1 MARNKLEIVVTVL
14 DQAGKPLQKISAE
27 LGQVERA
34 AKKAGKRTRGFGTAL
49 GGLGKLLGPLAAGLG
64 VAGLTR
70 AAYNWASG
78 ASKAEIAT
86 RLFRKQLERMGQD
99 ADAGTAKLEAVAQ
112 RLGVLPQDL
121 AEYSTQL
128 LRQGLTMDEIAT
140 LARGAAASA
149 LAAGKSTK
157 EGIDAVTNAVVT
169 QQSIYLNYAGIAENL
184 NQAYKDM
191 AKTLGKSIDA
201 LTKEEKAR
209 AAVNLVMQATK
220 EEVGDLDQ
228 LLGGLPGK
236 QNALNKEWA
245 EFRQE
250 LGERLIPA
258 ISELVELATAGLR
271 ALNDLFN
278 WLDHV
283 FGDKVK
289 LAFRDAKEQAR
300 EFRRELAKSKSYDD
314 FIGRL
319 DQISEGLTGKYK
331 EAWDAYIKKLKETKG
346 AVKDLEKAEEEAA
359 KKRLA
364 LQLAQAKAEAAQA
377 QNSYKA
383 LLAGGL
389 SAKAFARFPAEVR
402 ERLMA
407 AQGRGPRE
415 LLETIV
421 KLQDEYKKLNDG
433 TYEHLERFHALA
445 EQWAMADA
453 KVKALKESINQLNG
467 AIKSIPTNTGLA
479 GSGDGGGSG
488 GLAGDAD
495 KAAAAF
501 DGLTQSIIEY
511 IRWAREAQKQKPVFP
526 ASKSGGYGSGRTSW
540 QPEPPLGRVAA
551 APEPGRGIAGGKPL
565 PNPIPNLPGWN
576 WDIAG
581 REAAA
586 SFANGM
592 ADFLRDKA
600 YHKLLEENEKWV
612 AGFAAETEE
621 GVNKAFLRSLVSSRS
636 DVAIAAAARDVG
648 RYLDQ
653 QIYEAMVRGSRDHGI
668 EAAVRQ
674 QAADAKRWYE
684 SNLRLIYRDPRRPG
698 SFGFNSKQAADYF
711 KSHQQRDY
719 KNALANGSMDH
730 GIEANLKQQERAAE
744 KAEEAFREAAAAS
757 EKMAANIR
765 RALDDLDKMGDALST
780 GDVGEWFDGLSGML
794 DKIPVIGGLLSE
806 LTKIVGKFAS
816 WGQWFSRGAELR
828 SLYAAQQQYAALDE
842 TSLVDKSAY
851 AHIEKYQEK
860 AFFGLFS
867 VDRYRT
873 EIDDF
878 ALGIAQTLEQGVQ
891 GGLSRGMLAFLEG
904 KDDWKAQLHDGIKG
918 AIERAV
924 IDAVIQG
931 AVFKGALGNLLTELT
946 KALANGDRDRAT
958 ELVQQIGAA
967 MPQVENLI
975 ETTLTPLKDALGVF
989 SGDDQASRTAVSNN
1003 AIHYELPQVSVMT
1016 SPTWSKK
1023 LERAADRIYDAAEM
1037 FSRAVEGFYAN
1048 GIGTTGAVSWQL
1060 RNASAT

>member
-1 MARNKLEIVVTVL
+1 MARNKLEIVVAVL
-14 DQAGKPLQKISAE
+14 DQAGRPLQKISAE

-34 AKKAGKRTRGFGTAL
+34 AEKADKRTRGFGSAL

-140 LARGAAASA
+140 LFEGAAASA

-184 NQAYKDM
+184 NQAYKEM
-191 AKTLGKSIDA
+191 AKTLGKSVEA

-289 LAFRDAKEQAR
+289 LAAKDARDEIRAVKRELGEARSADELIDKMKALSDTLSGPGKEAWKEYVAEAEKSKDSIEDISKAATEAIAKFLAVSSVTQEQTVAKAKDALMVAIERSGLSRDLIEYLKKAAERGGDAFAGTLAQVRKELSEQVSRISGGTDVATLQRQRLLNQIELLNHLEGAVVPLRKAEAELAATQEEQAR
-300 EFRRELAKSKSYDD
+300 
-314 FIGRL
+314 I
-319 DQISEGLTGKYK
+319 
-331 EAWDAYIKKLKETKG
+331 IK
-346 AVKDLEKAEEEAA
+346 V
-359 KKRLA
+359 
-364 LQLAQAKAEAAQA
+364 
-377 QNSYKA
+377 
-383 LLAGGL
+383 
-389 SAKAFARFPAEVR
+389 
-402 ERLMA
+402 
-407 AQGRGPRE
+407 
-415 LLETIV
+415 
-421 KLQDEYKKLNDG
+421 
-433 TYEHLERFHALA
+433 
-445 EQWAMADA
+445 
-453 KVKALKESINQLNG
+453 LNG
-467 AIKSIPTNTGLA
+467 EVDTLRDGLA
-479 GSGDGGGSG
+479 GNGSSGGGGG

-495 KAAAAF
+495 EAAAAF
-501 DGLTQSIIEY
+501 GGLTQSIIEY

-526 ASKSGGYGSGRTSW
+526 AGKSGGYGSGRTFW
-540 QPEPPLGRVAA
+540 RPEPPLGRVVA
-551 APEPGRGIAGGKPL
+551 APEPGRGIAGGEPL

-586 SFANGM
+586 NFAAGW
-592 ADFLRDKA
+592 ADHLRDEGRHA
-600 YHKLLEENEKWV
+600 MLAELEEFA
-612 AGFAAETEE
+612 AGFAAELEDGTNE
-621 GVNKAFLRSLVSSRS
+621 AFLRSLVGSRS
-636 DVAIAAAARDVG
+636 DTGIAAAARDVG
-648 RYLDQ
+648 EYLNR
-653 QIYEAMVRGSRDHGI
+653 QIHDAMVRGSRDHGI
-668 EAAVRQ
+668 EAAIRQQIEEAKEKQASDLKLIYNDPRRPASVGFNAQ
-674 QAADAKRWYE
+674 QAADYT
-684 SNLRLIYRDPRRPG
+684 
-698 SFGFNSKQAADYF
+698 KQ
-711 KSHQQRDY
+711 
-719 KNALANGSMDH
+719 
-730 GIEANLKQQERAAE
+730 
-744 KAEEAFREAAAAS
+744 KAEEAKRAFEAAAAAS
-757 EKMAANIR
+757 EKLLDNVGD
-765 RALDDLDKMGDALST
+765 ALDGLEKMGDALT
-780 GDVGEWFDGLSGML
+780 KGDAGGWFDALGDIL
-794 DKIPVIGGLLSE
+794 DKVPVVGGVLSE
-806 LTKIVGKFAS
+806 SARLFGRVMSWFQWLDPAS
-816 WGQWFSRGAELR
+816 SLR
-828 SLYAAQQQYAALDE
+828 SLSEAQQQYDALGDRF
-842 TSLVDKSAY
+842 SLIDQSAF
-851 AHIEKYQEK
+851 ASIEKYQEK

-873 EIDDF
+873 EIDEF
-878 ALGIAQTLEQGVQ
+878 ALGIAQTLEQGVM
-891 GGLSRGMLAFLEG
+891 GGLRSGMRAFLEG
-904 KDDWKAQLHDGIKG
+904 DPEWRDALHDGIRS
-918 AIERAV
+918 AIESAI

-931 AVFKGALGNLLTELT
+931 AIFEGAMGDLLTQLTKQLAAGDEAGAL
-946 KALANGDRDRAT
+946 AT
-958 ELVQQIGAA
+958 IEQINAA
-967 MPQVENLI
+967 MPEVERLI
-975 ETTLTPLKDALGVF
+975 EDTLGAYRDALGL
-989 SGDDQASRTAVSNN
+989 GDGGSSVDSATNSSALR
-1003 AIHYELPQVSVMT
+1003 YELPEVSVMT
-1016 SPTWSKK
+1016 SPAWTKT
-1023 LERAADRIYDAAEM
+1023 LERAADTMLTAAET
-1037 FSRAVEGFYAN
+1037 FRDAVAGARSEPS
-1048 GIGTTGAVSWQL
+1048 GTLGWLL
-1060 RNASAT
+1060 RNAGAL